1 MIQHFILKYNYQIGT
16 YYALIFV
23 RFNDRL
29 LSEKG
34 MFE

>member
-1 MIQHFILKYNYQIGT
+1 MIQQFIPKYNYQIGT

-23 RFNDRL
+23 RFNDKL

-34 MFE
+34 LFE